1 MALARRRRAIDV
13 RDAVGDFVHRVEL
26 LLRASWYVGAAQS
39 VSTILQLLGAERSA
53 ALASWP
59 RRPNGLSSPLKISSN
74 GQLNMRSRTLVP
86 ARQPA
91 CGARGS
97 QLLGEICRRNMH
109 DAICPGMCTD
119 NWDYQCMAPLIHLCY
134 CPWYSVGEDPSHGA
148 W

>member
-13 RDAVGDFVHRVEL
+13 HDAVGDLVHRVEL

-39 VSTILQLLGAERSA
+39 VSTILQLFWAERSA

-97 QLLGEICRRNMH
+97 QLLGGICTMLYALGRVRTLGTLN
-109 DAICPGMCTD
+109 
-119 NWDYQCMAPLIHLCY
+119 
-134 CPWYSVGEDPSHGA
+134 A
-148 W
+148 WRP